1 MFGDLPHLDAPQHF
15 FSAPLTFTH
24 GRFDLYG
31 RFHPIVEACG
41 AVRCHLSPVDAL
53 IEVVQMMQ
61 IGMECQVVPAAVV
74 DPSHFKGA
82 GDRGYRADL
91 HLGWPACNGKLM
103 LRFTGRLATY
113 SRVLTSNQAVE
124 PSPTCLQ
131 VDEDS
136 LAAFSRLR
144 EFAGLFAWSET
155 ITQILQWD
163 AERLT
168 GVVRRVLDT
177 IDIEHGDASQVN
189 QIAMFDPEFEQWHFV
204 ALNLAEP
211 NKPSQ

>member
-1 MFGDLPHLDAPQHF
+1 M
-15 FSAPLTFTH
+15 
-24 GRFDLYG
+24 
-31 RFHPIVEACG
+31 
-41 AVRCHLSPVDAL
+41 
-53 IEVVQMMQ
+53 
-61 IGMECQVVPAAVV
+61 
-74 DPSHFKGA
+74 
-82 GDRGYRADL
+82 
-91 HLGWPACNGKLM
+91 
-103 LRFTGRLATY
+103 
-113 SRVLTSNQAVE
+113 E

-168 GVVRRVLDT
+168 GVVRRALDT